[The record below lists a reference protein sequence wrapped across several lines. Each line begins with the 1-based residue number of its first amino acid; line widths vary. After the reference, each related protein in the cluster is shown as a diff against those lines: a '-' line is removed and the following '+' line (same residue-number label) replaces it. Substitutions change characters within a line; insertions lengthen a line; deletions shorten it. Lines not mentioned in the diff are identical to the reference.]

1 MSELLAS
8 EHEQRAALSTEVET
22 TRAGSATR
30 GFPPLRI
37 CMHVLGQGSSDV
49 RVMRAATALSA
60 AGCQVSIVDLESRD
74 KPACENLQG
83 ISLHHVRL
91 APDFF
96 SSRFKRQ
103 ALLRAATIF
112 VRSLWQVLKTD
123 ADLYHAHDVAALPAC
138 YLASRLRRKPLIFEA
153 HEMPLEEHPL
163 SSMSRGRRLLHHML
177 ALLVKVMIPASDG
190 VITVSPPIVE
200 ELQRRYRLRRLAL
213 VRNIPPYQ
221 KVARTRRL
229 HEALGLAPQM
239 RVALYQGR
247 FQANRSLDLLV
258 RAARYLDPE
267 IVIVL
272 LGKGLGNAAEELE
285 RLIAQEQVGD
295 RVKLLPAVPYRELL
309 SWTASADLGLLIASP
324 DYSLNVRM
332 FLPNKLFEYIMAGVP
347 VLTSA
352 LPAVVELVERYGL
365 GQVVNELTPE
375 AIAQA
380 INGMLSHPETLT
392 AMRRNALQAAANE
405 LHWEKE
411 QQSLLDLYQS
421 IVTEINKETI
431 LLEEGRK

>member
-8 EHEQRAALSTEVET
+8 EHEQQDAVT
-22 TRAGSATR
+22 SAPATAVVS
-30 GFPPLRI
+30 FPSLRV
-37 CMHVLGQGSSDV
+37 CMHVLGQGRSDV

-60 AGCQVSIVDLESRD
+60 VGCQVSIVDLESRAQ
-74 KPACENLQG
+74 PAREDLQG
-83 ISLHHVRL
+83 IAFRHVRL
-91 APDFF
+91 SPDFF
-96 SSRFKRQ
+96 SSRFKRY
-103 ALLRAATIF
+103 ALPRAATIF
-112 VRSLWQVLKTD
+112 IRSLWQVLKTD
-123 ADLYHAHDVAALPAC
+123 ADCYHAHDVAALPAC
-138 YLASRLRRKPLIFEA
+138 YLAARLHRKPLIFEA

-177 ALLVKVMIPASDG
+177 ALLVRAMIPASDG

-221 KVARTRRL
+221 KVARTKRL
-229 HEALGLAPQM
+229 HEALGLASHV
-239 RVALYQGR
+239 RIALYQGR

-285 RLIAQEQVGD
+285 QLIAQERVGD
-295 RVKLLPAVPYRELL
+295 RVKLLPAVPYQELL

-352 LPAVVELVERYGL
+352 LPAVVELVETYRL
-365 GQVVNELTPE
+365 GQVVNELKPE

-380 INGMLSHPETLT
+380 INGMLSHPEAL
-392 AMRRNALQAAANE
+392 AALRRNALQAAANE

-421 IVTEINKETI
+421 IFEETKK
-431 LLEEGRK
+431 RSNPRRR